1 MQYEL
6 MDRVGPMEGGARD
19 GTYLEAGEIVEELV
33 FHAESVPLLEAAG
46 AIRRVEEAAPGTIVV
61 EALRNE
67 EGEFVSPR
75 DQDADGKPEL
85 LERRKRRKSVEEA
98 NDGTDDSNGN

>member
-6 MDRVGPMEGGARD
+6 IDRVGPMEGGARD
-19 GTYLEAGEIVEELV
+19 GAYLEPGEIVDELV
-33 FHAESVPLLEAAG
+33 FRAESVPLLEAAG
-46 AIRRVEEAAPGTIVV
+46 AIRRVEESAPGMVVV

-85 LERRKRRKSVEEA
+85 LERRKRGKSVKEA
-98 NDGTDDSNGN
+98 DDGTNTSDGN